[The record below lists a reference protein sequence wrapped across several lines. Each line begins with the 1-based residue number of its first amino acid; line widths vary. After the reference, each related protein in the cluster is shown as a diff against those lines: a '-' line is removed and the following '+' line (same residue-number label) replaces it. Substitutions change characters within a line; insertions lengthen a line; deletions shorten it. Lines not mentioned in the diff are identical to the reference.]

1 MAKNQL
7 RIGWAQ
13 ADLTPPNPVP
23 IAGNFDARI
32 SESVRDPIS
41 VTAWTIETGED
52 HAVFVSCDLVTIPDE
67 LRDAVRSNL
76 EGEASGPDPVKVV
89 LNATHTHYGPEI
101 RVPSSILG
109 HTSSGGIGI
118 DLAKI
123 SAEAMSVEQYVVYA
137 AKQISEAIR
146 QSWASRA
153 PGGIAFGMDYA
164 VIGRNR
170 RWVDADGGSTMHGL
184 NETTADRFRHIEGYE
199 DHSVQLISTY
209 DQNRKLT
216 GLIINLPCPA
226 QSPDS
231 EASSYEI
238 SADFWHET
246 RHELRLK
253 FGDDIFILPQCSSA
267 GDQTAYVQYDK
278 AAEAR
283 MLRLKG
289 RTKREEIARS
299 ITCAVESILAPIR
312 QEIDS
317 APVLRHHTASV
328 QLSANRLTEAE
339 AVSAKQEAEV
349 WRVKYEE
356 EKEKLEKEPELRRQ
370 PRWYKSV
377 SIARRR
383 MQWLQ
388 NVANRYE
395 LQKQNP
401 VIAAEIHVVRVGE
414 IILAS
419 VPFEYYLDYGIQ
431 IKARSPATQ
440 TFLIQLAG
448 GGTYVPSPRSLVGG
462 GYGSIPSSN
471 PVGSEGGQQLA
482 EYLVQAIR
490 SVW

>member
-1 MAKNQL
+1 MTKNRL
-7 RIGWAQ
+7 KIGWAQ
-13 ADLTPPNPVP
+13 AELTPPSPVP

-32 SESVRDPIS
+32 SEGVRDPIS
-41 VTAWTIETGED
+41 ATAWTIETGED

-76 EGEASGPDPVKVV
+76 AEEASSLDPMKVV
-89 LNATHTHYGPEI
+89 INATHTHYGPEV

-109 HTSSGGIGI
+109 HTSSGGIGV
-118 DLAKI
+118 DLAEI
-123 SAEAMSVEQYVVYA
+123 SPEAMSVEQYVAYA
-137 AKQISEAIR
+137 ARQIAEAIR
-146 QSWASRA
+146 RSWASRA
-153 PGGIAFGMDYA
+153 PGGISFGMDYA

-170 RWVDADGGSTMHGL
+170 RWVNADGGSTMHGL
-184 NETTADRFRHIEGYE
+184 NEAAAERFRHIEGYE
-199 DHSVQLISTY
+199 DHSIQLISTY
-209 DQNRKLT
+209 DQNQKLT
-216 GLIINLPCPA
+216 GLIVNLSCPA

-231 EASSYEI
+231 EASPYEI

-246 RHELRLK
+246 RNELHRT
-253 FGDDIFILPQCSSA
+253 FGNNIFILPQCGSA
-267 GDQTAYVQYDK
+267 GDQTAYIQYDK

-289 RTKREEIARS
+289 RTKRQEIACS
-299 ITCAVESILAPIR
+299 IAQAVEAILAPIR
-312 QEIDS
+312 QEIDY
-317 APVLRHHTASV
+317 APLLRHHTASV

-339 AVSAKQEAEV
+339 AISAKQEAEV
-349 WRVKYEE
+349 WRVKVEE
-356 EKEKLEKEPELRRQ
+356 EKEKLEKEPELRQQ

-388 NVANRYE
+388 NVSNRYE

-401 VIAAEIHVVRVGE
+401 VTAAEIHVVRVGE

-431 IKARSPATQ
+431 IKVRSPATQ

-471 PVGSEGGQQLA
+471 PVGSEGGQELA
-482 EYLVQAIR
+482 EHLVKAIR
-490 SVW
+490 SIW